1 MVKWWEFLKMSLYFF
16 ILISAAWQDIRYRGI
31 GKTFLL
37 LAGFLGLVVSVGTG
51 RQWWNV
57 FISVIPGILL
67 LGFSHLTDGGIG
79 EGDGWFFVVS
89 GLFWELKENLLLMS
103 SGILFCSMY
112 GLAWSAA
119 VLARSGNIRRKT
131 LPFLPYLLPVGLWL
145 VLS

>member
-1 MVKWWEFLKMSLYFF
+1 MVSWWEFLKTSLYFF

-37 LAGFLGLVVSVGTG
+37 LAGFLGLVVSFGAG

-67 LGFSHLTDGGIG
+67 LGFSHLTDGGVG

-89 GLFWELKENLLLMS
+89 GLFWELKENLL
-103 SGILFCSMY
+103 CSMY

-119 VLARSGNIRRKT
+119 VLAKSGNIRKKHCR
-131 LPFLPYLLPVGLWL
+131 FFHICFQWGCG
-145 VLS
+145 